1 MEYKSLKEINA
12 ADFNLEK
19 TKLNMP
25 FVVRGLVED
34 WPLVK
39 KSNEPISE
47 ISKYLLYYYESNR
60 VIAFANKHED
70 GNKFTYADSHNR
82 KSFEQLESTLDLILE
97 TIGKSNELGNPGTIY
112 MGSTSLD
119 YVLPGF
125 EKENTFITEGI
136 EPLKSIWIGNKTIV
150 PPHFDVPDNIAFV
163 CTGSRKF
170 TLFPPEQIKNLY
182 MGPIEFTPAGQP
194 ISMVDIEDPDFEK
207 YPNFKD
213 AMDEGLT
220 ATLYPG
226 DAIFIPS
233 LWWHQVE
240 SFGDLNILINYWW
253 RSTPSFMGNPMDG
266 LLHSLMSIRDLPD
279 HQKEY
284 WRNLFNFLIFDYKEE
299 NFSHIPDDIAGS
311 LGAIDDKQARA
322 IRSMLIANLNR

>member
-97 TIGKSNELGNPGTIY
+97 TIGKSNELDNPGTIY

-136 EPLKSIWIGNKTIV
+136 EPLKSIWIGNQTIV

-240 SFGDLNILINYWW
+240 SF
-253 RSTPSFMGNPMDG
+253 
-266 LLHSLMSIRDLPD
+266 
-279 HQKEY
+279 
-284 WRNLFNFLIFDYKEE
+284 
-299 NFSHIPDDIAGS
+299 
-311 LGAIDDKQARA
+311 AI
-322 IRSMLIANLNR
+322 